1 MTATAPVEHASVS
14 GLLVIE
20 SALAGGAASEAA
32 SVVDSYLERDGRKF
46 CHRSLLARYGYDYH
60 AKPIWLRDIPHF
72 FARLAETLEIRSNSV
87 SLAKYEP
94 RDDIAPHTDLDC
106 WDDIAILNLGATCEI
121 VFERDGARVPVKMAS
136 GDLLKL
142 TGESLREWKH
152 SVFADRKRYSIVFRY
167 RSDA

>member
-1 MTATAPVEHASVS
+1 MTATAPIEHASVP

-20 SALAGGAASEAA
+20 CALPAGAASEALG
-32 SVVDSYLERDGRKF
+32 VVDSYLGRDGRKF

-60 AKPIWLRDIPHF
+60 AKPVWVQDIPHF
-72 FARLAETLEIRSNSV
+72 FDRLADSLEIRSNSV

-106 WDDIAILNLGATCEI
+106 WDDIAIVNLGSTCDI
-121 VFERDGARVPVKMAS
+121 VFERDGDRVPVKLAS
-136 GDLLKL
+136 GDMLKL
-142 TGESLREWKH
+142 TGDSLRTWKH